1 MINVDS
7 KELQKLYLAYFG
19 RPGDPSGINY
29 WLSRSSQSLTL
40 KEISNEL
47 SRQEEYSKYFVND
60 KSFEFKINKLYLN
73 LFKRKADF
81 DGLNY
86 WSEMVTN
93 QNYKISD
100 VVYNLL
106 YSKAKPYP
114 IQSLQ
119 DKEDHDIL
127 KNKIFAAELFTK
139 QISKSIT
146 LINLYRPESIYPWQS
161 GDSFNKVSDFFSN
174 IYLNKVS
181 INKINDLIDS
191 LSVDSLSVNSLSETS
206 INTLSQ
212 PAIELKDISLSI
224 PIYYLENRS
233 LTKRLTKKVI
243 NITGGALDQSKSGTR
258 IIALNNIN
266 LTIMKGERVALIGHN
281 GSGKSSFLRLISG
294 IYLPT
299 SGNIKVLLDVYP
311 MLQKTFLTSPE
322 LSGIDACKAH
332 YLLKN
337 HSLDGFESFLNEI
350 IEFSGLG
357 SYISL
362 PIKTYSEGMSARLI
376 FSILTSSPHD
386 CLAIDEGFGTGD
398 ADFCDRAEERM
409 KQFMESAAT
418 LFLASHSEELLKQF
432 CDRGIVFSHGSIAY
446 DGPLDAAL
454 NYYHTHDYYRKNV
467 IG

>member
-7 KELQKLYLAYFG
+7 SELQKLYIAYLG

-29 WLSRSSQSLTL
+29 WLSRSNEAINI
-40 KEISNEL
+40 KEISGEL
-47 SRQEEYSKYFVND
+47 SRQDEYVNCIAHD
-60 KSFEFKINKLYLN
+60 KSFDYKINKLYLN
-73 LFKRKADF
+73 LFNRKADF
-81 DGLNY
+81 NGLNH
-86 WSEMVTN
+86 WKAMVNNRNYQISDIVYDLVYSTN
-93 QNYKISD
+93 QT
-100 VVYNLL
+100 
-106 YSKAKPYP
+106 YSVNFE
-114 IQSLQ
+114 QEQ
-119 DKEDHDIL
+119 NDKNIL
-127 KNKIFAAELFTK
+127 NNKIYASELFTEK
-139 QISKSIT
+139 ISKSIT
-146 LINLYRPESIYPWQS
+146 LINLYKPDSITPWIS
-161 GDSFNKVSDFFSN
+161 SDSFIKATNF
-174 IYLNKVS
+174 LNKISHEKVTVDVVD
-181 INKINDLIDS
+181 DLIRS
-191 LSVDSLSVNSLSETS
+191 FSHSS
-206 INTLSQ
+206 IDVLTQ

-224 PIYYLENRS
+224 PTCHQENRS
-233 LTKRLTKKVI
+233 LSKKVVNKVI
-243 NITGGALDQSKSGTR
+243 NITGGALDKVKNRTY
-258 IIALNNIN
+258 IIALKNIN
-266 LTIMKGERVALIGHN
+266 LTIMKGERVGLIGHN

-299 SGNIKVLLDVYP
+299 SGNIKVLVEVYP
-311 MLQKTFLTSPE
+311 MLQKTFLTSSE

-337 HSLDGFESFLNEI
+337 HTLDGFENFLNDI

-398 ADFCDRAEERM
+398 SDFCDRAEERM

-432 CDRGIVFSHGSIAY
+432 CNRGIVFSHGSIAY

-467 IG
+467 LG

>member
-1 MINVDS
+1 MINVDAT
-7 KELQKLYLAYFG
+7 ELQKLYLAYFG

-29 WLSRSSQSLTL
+29 WLTHSDES
-40 KEISNEL
+40 ISIRDISKEL
-47 SRQEEYSKYFVND
+47 SRQDEYQNYNSND
-60 KSFEFKINKLYLN
+60 KSLEFKINKLYLN
-73 LFKRKADF
+73 LFNRKTDF
-81 DGLNY
+81 EGLNY
-86 WSEMVTN
+86 WIDMVNN
-93 QNYKISD
+93 QDYQVSDIVNELIHSSNKSYPLSFEQEKID
-100 VVYNLL
+100 MN
-106 YSKAKPYP
+106 
-114 IQSLQ
+114 ILQ
-119 DKEDHDIL
+119 
-127 KNKIFAAELFTK
+127 NKIYASELFTQ

-146 LINLYRPESIYPWQS
+146 LINLYQPDSISPWIS
-161 GDSFNKVSDFFSN
+161 GNSFIRASN
-174 IYLNKVS
+174 FLNNISNERVS
-181 INKINDLIDS
+181 IDQINDLIFS
-191 LSVDSLSVNSLSETS
+191 LSDSS
-206 INTLSQ
+206 IKMLTQ
-212 PAIELKDISLSI
+212 PAIEIENLSLSI
-224 PIYYLENRS
+224 PIYHLENRS
-233 LTKRLTKKVI
+233 LTKRFAKKVI
-243 NITGGALDQSKSGTR
+243 NITGGALDQSENKTN

-266 LTIMKGERVALIGHN
+266 LTVMKGERVGLIGHN

-299 SGNIKVLLDVYP
+299 AGNIKVLVDVYP
-311 MLQKTFLTSPE
+311 MLQKTFLTSSE
-322 LSGIDACKAH
+322 LSGIDACKAY
-332 YLLKN
+332 YLLRN
-337 HSLDGFESFLNEI
+337 HNLAGFDSFLEEI

-362 PIKTYSEGMSARLI
+362 PTKTYSEGMSARLI

-409 KQFMESAAT
+409 EQFMESAAT

>member
-1 MINVDS
+1 MINFDS
-7 KELQKLYLAYFG
+7 NDLQKLYLAYFG

-29 WLSRSSQSLTL
+29 WLSQSNQSISLR
-40 KEISNEL
+40 EISNEL
-47 SRQEEYSKYFVND
+47 SKQDEYIKYIAHEKTFD
-60 KSFEFKINKLYLN
+60 FKINKLYLN
-73 LFKRKADF
+73 LFGRKADF

-86 WSEMVTN
+86 WKKMINSKD
-93 QNYKISD
+93 YKISD
-100 VVYNLL
+100 IVHNLL
-106 YSKAKPYP
+106 YSKDKFYSVNLE
-114 IQSLQ
+114 QEKQ
-119 DKEDHDIL
+119 DISIL
-127 KNKIFAAELFTK
+127 NNRIFASELFTK
-139 QISKSIT
+139 EISKSIT
-146 LINLYRPESIYPWQS
+146 LVNLYKPDSISPWIS
-161 GDSFNKVSDFFSN
+161 GEIFNRVTIFLTNITKKVSN
-174 IYLNKVS
+174 EH
-181 INKINDLIDS
+181 INDFI
-191 LSVDSLSVNSLSETS
+191 NSLFDSGIKILTK
-206 INTLSQ
+206 
-212 PAIELKDISLSI
+212 PAIEIQDISLSI

-233 LTKRLTKKVI
+233 LTKKVAKQVI
-243 NITGGALDQSKSGTR
+243 NITGGTLDQSKNKTNV
-258 IIALNNIN
+258 IALKNIS
-266 LTIMKGERVALIGHN
+266 LTIMKGERVGLIGHN

-294 IYLPT
+294 IYTPT
-299 SGNIKVLLDVYP
+299 SGDIKILVDVYP
-311 MLQKTFLTSPE
+311 MLQKTFLTSSE

-332 YLLKN
+332 YLLQN
-337 HSLDGFESFLNEI
+337 HCLDGFECFLNEI
-350 IEFSGLG
+350 IDFSGLG

-432 CDRGIVFSHGSIAY
+432 CNRGIVFSHGSIAF